1 MAALWFAVVQNTQIK
16 SVKPKETKSRIQFK
30 NESVSPLLYTVTL
43 AVMGVEINCWLAFKD
58 KNKEERYSRVPRL
71 SDIRYSAIWRYASS
85 KARLK
90 CATYRRYTDLS
101 VMGVRVSVANFFWI
115 NR

>member
-43 AVMGVEINCWLAFKD
+43 AVMGVELNCWPAFKD
-58 KNKEERYSRVPRL
+58 KSVSL
-71 SDIRYSAIWRYASS
+71 LISL
-85 KARLK
+85 KARSGFIKILIYPECVFSFVKKLTSRKILK
-90 CATYRRYTDLS
+90 FLILRALTALINLS
-101 VMGVRVSVANFFWI
+101 KY
-115 NR
+115 

>member
-43 AVMGVEINCWLAFKD
+43 AVMGVELNCWLPFKD
-58 KNKEERYSRVPRL
+58 KSVSL
-71 SDIRYSAIWRYASS
+71 LISL
-85 KARLK
+85 KARSGFIKICIYPDCISLYFK
-90 CATYRRYTDLS
+90 KRTTE
-101 VMGVRVSVANFFWI
+101 I
-115 NR
+115 